1 VRKREHLH
9 GQLGCIGHDALNLS
23 GDFGCCS
30 NPLYGRAGSG
40 YDPPCESEKEMTREA
55 PLRAEPEVP
64 PIRWMLKRA
73 VTESKSTLD
82 KRLWFHAAK
91 AMARVRTIGPAWKLA
106 HQYGPGVEAT
116 TGLSTTRQFLQIW
129 TAASRHWLPPKNYY
143 MYRLYE
149 PEKWRRIDEYLDSE
163 ESFVMTMHLYK
174 RRSSRVARLE
184 DKVIFFEACR
194 DAGLASVS
202 IVAEF
207 SHGALAKW
215 YVPGPVK
222 LPRADLFSK
231 YARGIKGKGA
241 GWWLF
246 NGGERWVG
254 PDGRALTEEELMR
267 HLCDLTHRGMI
278 ILQPRILNHAALSAL
293 SPGALCTAR
302 VVTVLQ
308 PDGTPQHLLSAF
320 RMPIDDSPVDNFS
333 QGHLASAINER
344 TGELGPAFRY
354 APEYGDSTFR
364 IHPHTGRH
372 IEGFLLPFWK
382 ETLELC
388 LRAQQVFS
396 EFFAVGWDVAI
407 TQEGPL
413 VVEGNHDFGV
423 NILQI
428 THDIPI
434 GLTKLPRV
442 YWAHEAQLRA
452 R

>member
-1 VRKREHLH
+1 
-9 GQLGCIGHDALNLS
+9 
-23 GDFGCCS
+23 
-30 NPLYGRAGSG
+30 
-40 YDPPCESEKEMTREA
+40 M
-55 PLRAEPEVP
+55 
-64 PIRWMLKRA
+64 
-73 VTESKSTLD
+73 
-82 KRLWFHAAK
+82 
-91 AMARVRTIGPAWKLA
+91 
-106 HQYGPGVEAT
+106 
-116 TGLSTTRQFLQIW
+116 
-129 TAASRHWLPPKNYY
+129 
-143 MYRLYE
+143 
-149 PEKWRRIDEYLDSE
+149 
-163 ESFVMTMHLYK
+163 
-174 RRSSRVARLE
+174 
-184 DKVIFFEACR
+184 
-194 DAGLASVS
+194 S
-202 IVAEF
+202 ILAEF
-207 SHGALAKW
+207 SRGALAKW

-231 YARGIKGKGA
+231 DARGIKGEGA

-246 NGGERWVG
+246 DGGERWV
-254 PDGRALTEEELMR
+254 DADARALTEEELMR
-267 HLCDLTHRGMI
+267 HLCDLSHGRMF
-278 ILQPRILNHAALSAL
+278 ILQPRILNHAALSAV

-364 IHPHTGRH
+364 IHPHTGQH
-372 IEGFLLPFWK
+372 IEGFVLPFWK

-407 TQEGPL
+407 TEEGPL
-413 VVEGNHDFGV
+413 VLEGNHDFGV

-434 GLTKLPRV
+434 GLTELPHV
-442 YWAHEAQLRA
+442 YRAHDAQLRA